1 MKFGIANCE
10 FGNPK
15 FQIRNSKS
23 EIPNLNM
30 RIKEIKEILNGEL
43 IWGEEFLE
51 ADLRA
56 GCGCDLMSDVL
67 AFISH
72 DNALLLTGLTT
83 SQTIY
88 IADAV
93 NVRAVCFVRGKR
105 PTDEIVKLAQERKI
119 VLLAVDLPLYE
130 ACGKLYA
137 KGLMG
142 CSEYER
148 EG

>member
-1 MKFGIANCE
+1 M
-10 FGNPK
+10 
-15 FQIRNSKS
+15 
-23 EIPNLNM
+23 L
-30 RIKEIKEILNGEL
+30 IKEVKEILNGDL

-51 ADLRA
+51 TDLRA

-67 AFISH
+67 SFISH
-72 DNALLLTGLTT
+72 DKALLLTGLTT
-83 SQTIY
+83 PQVIY
-88 IADAV
+88 VADAV
-93 NVRAVCFVRGKR
+93 NVKAICFVRGKR
-105 PTDEIVKLAQERKI
+105 PTDEIITLAREREI

-137 KGLMG
+137 KGLVG

>member
-1 MKFGIANCE
+1 
-10 FGNPK
+10 
-15 FQIRNSKS
+15 
-23 EIPNLNM
+23 M
-30 RIKEIKEILNGEL
+30 RIKKVKEILNGEL
-43 IWGEEFLE
+43 ICCEEFLE
-51 ADLRA
+51 TDVKA

-67 AFISH
+67 AFIGH

-119 VLLAVDLPLYE
+119 ALLAVDLPLYE

-142 CSEYER
+142 CSEYEP